1 MRGRPR
7 RELEKDTKRTG
18 HSWKQ
23 LEKIARDRGD
33 WGLVIGGLAGPGGV
47 GGGGG
52 VKNQTE

>member
-47 GGGGG
+47 GGGWGG
-52 VKNQTE
+52 KEPN